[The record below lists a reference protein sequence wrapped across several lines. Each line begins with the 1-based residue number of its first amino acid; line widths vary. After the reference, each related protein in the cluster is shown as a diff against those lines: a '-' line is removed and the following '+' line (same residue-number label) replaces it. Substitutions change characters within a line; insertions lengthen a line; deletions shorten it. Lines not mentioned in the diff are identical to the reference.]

1 MVVPSNQMNNELSV
15 GDQKKGIP
23 FIGAGPGN
31 PGLLTVTGRQLLEN
45 ADVVV
50 YAGSLVNSDILTA
63 YCSDA
68 KQVSSASKKLD
79 EIISVLATAYNNGR
93 SVVRLHSG
101 DPAIYGAIAEQ
112 IDKLEER
119 DIPAYIVPGVTA
131 AFAGSA
137 ALQTQLTLPD
147 VANHVVITRPHGET
161 LEEKQDRI
169 SEFVGMN
176 DTTTCVYLGT
186 HAIEDIMDR
195 LIADGRDS
203 QTPVAVIYRASWPE
217 EDVITGTISTIARKV
232 NAAGYDRSAVML
244 IGEAVSKANYT
255 RSSLYSDWQRKQ
267 ITDETSSNGDRDE

>member
-1 MVVPSNQMNNELSV
+1 MGPNQTNHERSV
-15 GDQKKGIP
+15 GDPKNGIP

-45 ADVVV
+45 ADLVV
-50 YAGSLVNSDILTA
+50 YAGSLVNSDILSA
-63 YCSDA
+63 YCSSA
-68 KQVSSASKKLD
+68 EQVSSASKELD
-79 EIISVLATAYNNGR
+79 EIISVLATAYNNGK

-101 DPAIYGAIAEQ
+101 DPAIYGAIVEQ
-112 IDKLEER
+112 IDELEKR
-119 DIPAYIVPGVTA
+119 DIPTYIVPGVTA

-137 ALQTQLTLPD
+137 ALQTQLTLPE

-195 LIADGRDS
+195 LIADGHDP

-217 EDVITGTISTIARKV
+217 EDVITGTVTTIAEEV
-232 NAAGYDRSAVML
+232 NAAGYNRSAVML
-244 IGEAVSKANYT
+244 IGEAVTKANYA
-255 RSSLYSDWQRKQ
+255 RSSLYSDWQHKQ
-267 ITDETSSNGDRDE
+267 NTDEVGSNGDRDE

>member
-1 MVVPSNQMNNELSV
+1 MGPNQTNHERSV
-15 GDQKKGIP
+15 GDRKNGIP

-45 ADVVV
+45 ADLVV
-50 YAGSLVNSDILTA
+50 YAGSLVNSDILSA
-63 YCSDA
+63 YCSSA
-68 KQVSSASKKLD
+68 EQVSSASKELD
-79 EIISVLATAYNNGR
+79 EIISVLATAYNNGK

-101 DPAIYGAIAEQ
+101 DPAIYGAIVEQ
-112 IDKLEER
+112 IDELEKR
-119 DIPAYIVPGVTA
+119 DIPTYIVPGVTA

-137 ALQTQLTLPD
+137 ALQTQLTLPE

-195 LIADGRDS
+195 LIADGHDP

-217 EDVITGTISTIARKV
+217 EDVITGTVTTIAEEV
-232 NAAGYDRSAVML
+232 NAAGYNRSAVML
-244 IGEAVSKANYT
+244 IGEAVTKANYA
-255 RSSLYSDWQRKQ
+255 RSSLYSDWQHKQ
-267 ITDETSSNGDRDE
+267 NTDEVGSNGDRDE

>member
-1 MVVPSNQMNNELSV
+1 MGPNQTNHERSV
-15 GDQKKGIP
+15 GDRKNGIP

-45 ADVVV
+45 ADLVV
-50 YAGSLVNSDILTA
+50 YAGSLVNSDILSA
-63 YCSDA
+63 YCSSA
-68 KQVSSASKKLD
+68 EQVSSASKELD
-79 EIISVLATAYNNGR
+79 EIISVLATAYNNGK

-101 DPAIYGAIAEQ
+101 DPAIYGAIVEQ
-112 IDKLEER
+112 IDELEKR
-119 DIPAYIVPGVTA
+119 DIPTYIVPGVTA

-137 ALQTQLTLPD
+137 ALQTQLTLPE

-195 LIADGRDS
+195 LIADGHDP

-217 EDVITGTISTIARKV
+217 EDVITGTVTTIAEEV
-232 NAAGYDRSAVML
+232 NAAGYNRSAVML
-244 IGEAVSKANYT
+244 IGKAVTKANYA
-255 RSSLYSDWQRKQ
+255 RSSLYSDWQHKQ
-267 ITDETSSNGDRDE
+267 NTDEVGSNGDRDE